1 MTNIKLKQTSYERSD
16 GIADFD
22 VMLIKDKVTVN
33 DLLKDVL
40 SDNTWGKICFINDP
54 SCAEPQYADFDRR
67 EMIIEYSHGEV
78 SNSKNT
84 ILFNEIQFMPIN
96 VVKAQGGYSRMDY
109 YFTLNEKV
117 EID

>member
-22 VMLIKDKVTVN
+22 VILLKDRITVD

-54 SCAEPQYADFDRR
+54 SCADPQYADFDKR

-84 ILFNEIQFMPIN
+84 ILFNEIQFMSIN
-96 VVKAQGGYSRMDY
+96 VVKAQGGYTRMDY
-109 YFTLNEKV
+109 YFTLKESVNV
-117 EID
+117 